1 MEEIIIVS
9 LTIFVA
15 RAVDVCLG
23 TFRTVCIVKN
33 KKFTATIIA
42 FVEVLIWFLIAR
54 EAITTEL
61 TSIFIP
67 LSFAGGFATGT
78 YIGLLLSNRFIAGQY
93 TIHAVSAKIT
103 DQHIQEIKEA
113 GFGIS
118 FLPME
123 DNKKFLILQIDKKQL
138 TEIKAIIESIDDEAF
153 LMVNETKYVQN
164 GYMKQ

>member
-1 MEEIIIVS
+1 MEGIIIVS
-9 LTIFVA
+9 LTIFFA
-15 RAVDVCLG
+15 RAIDVCLG

-33 KKFTATIIA
+33 KKVTATVIA
-42 FVEVLIWFLIAR
+42 FFEVLIWFLIAR
-54 EAITTEL
+54 EAITTEI

-93 TIHAVSAKIT
+93 TINAVSTKILEK
-103 DQHIQEIKEA
+103 HIEEIKEA

-123 DNKKFLILQIDKKQL
+123 DSKKFLIIQIDKKQL
-138 TEIKAIIESIDDEAF
+138 NEIKAILKSLDEDIF
-153 LMVNETKYVQN
+153 IMVNETKHVQN
-164 GYMKQ
+164 GYIKQ